1 MTGRDAVLGRIRQAL
16 EGSAPPA
23 SVPREYAATGALEAG
38 SDAAVGLLCD
48 RLEDYRATVH
58 RISSDADASA
68 LTTAVDEALGSALSV
83 VVPVGLPDDLRAAV
97 GHRTVT
103 VDSPTLAAAELDRI
117 DAVLT
122 GARVAIAETGTI
134 ILDGGPDQGRRM
146 ITLVPDRHVV
156 VLRADQVVHS
166 VPEGL
171 AGLNPTAPLTLIS
184 GPSATSDIELS
195 RVEGVHGPRILH
207 VVII

>member
-1 MTGRDAVLGRIRQAL
+1 MSSREVVLGRIRQAL
-16 EGSAPPA
+16 AGAAPPA
-23 SVPREYAATGALEAG
+23 AVPREYAASGGLAAG
-38 SDAAVGLLCD
+38 SDAVVELLID

-58 RISSDADASA
+58 RVAPGADVSA
-68 LTTAVDEALGSALSV
+68 AVDEALGPARTV
-83 VVPVGLPDDLRAAV
+83 VVAAGLPDELRAAA
-97 GHRTVT
+97 GDRTIT
-103 VDSPTLAAAELDRI
+103 VDSPAVTAADLDGI

-134 ILDGGPDQGRRM
+134 ILDGGADQGRRM

-156 VLRADQVVHS
+156 VLRTDQVVHS

-171 AGLNPTAPLTLIS
+171 AGLSPTAPLTLIS

-207 VVII
+207 VVIS

>member
-1 MTGRDAVLGRIRQAL
+1 MTSRNAVLGRIRQAL
-16 EGSAPPA
+16 EGAAAPPP
-23 SVPREYAATGALEAG
+23 VPREYAATGGLGVG
-38 SDAAVGLLCD
+38 SDAVVDLLID

-58 RISSDADASA
+58 RVPSGADISVISAAVDHALGAA
-68 LTTAVDEALGSALSV
+68 LTV
-83 VVPVGLPDDLRAAV
+83 VVPIGLPDGLRAGVGDRAV
-97 GHRTVT
+97 RS
-103 VDSPTLAAAELDRI
+103 DSPELTAADLDRI

-134 ILDGGPDQGRRM
+134 ILDGGADQGRRI

-156 VLRADQVVHS
+156 VVRVDQVVHS

-171 AGLNPTAPLTLIS
+171 SWLNPTAPLTMIS

-195 RVEGVHGPRILH
+195 RVEGVHGPRDLH

>member
-1 MTGRDAVLGRIRQAL
+1 MTSRDAVLGRIRQAL

-23 SVPREYAATGALEAG
+23 PVPREYAASGGLAAG
-38 SDAAVGLLCD
+38 SDAVVELLVD

-58 RISSDADASA
+58 RVPSGDPLGAAAAVDRALGPA
-68 LTTAVDEALGSALSV
+68 LTL
-83 VVPVGLPDDLRAAV
+83 VVPAGLSDDLRAAAGDRSIV
-97 GHRTVT
+97 
-103 VDSPTLAAAELDRI
+103 VDSPALTAADLDRI
-117 DAVLT
+117 DAVMT
-122 GARVAIAETGTI
+122 GAKVAIAETGTI
-134 ILDGGPDQGRRM
+134 ILDGGADQGRRM

-171 AGLNPTAPLTLIS
+171 AALSPTAPLTMIS

-207 VVII
+207 VVIV

>member
-1 MTGRDAVLGRIRQAL
+1 VTSRDAVLGRIRQAL
-16 EGSAPPA
+16 EGSAAPPP
-23 SVPREYAATGALEAG
+23 VPREYAATGGLAAG
-38 SDAAVGLLCD
+38 SDAVIDLLID

-58 RISSDADASA
+58 RVGPGADPAA
-68 LTTAVDEALGSALSV
+68 AVDAALGPASSV
-83 VVPVGLPDDLRAAV
+83 VVPAGLPDDLRAAA
-97 GHRTVT
+97 GDRTTV
-103 VDSPTLAAAELDRI
+103 VDSPALTAAGLDRI

-134 ILDGGPDQGRRM
+134 ILDGSDDQGRRM

-156 VLRADQVVHS
+156 VLHADQVVHS

-171 AGLNPTAPLTLIS
+171 AALTPTAPLTMIS

-207 VVII
+207 VVIV